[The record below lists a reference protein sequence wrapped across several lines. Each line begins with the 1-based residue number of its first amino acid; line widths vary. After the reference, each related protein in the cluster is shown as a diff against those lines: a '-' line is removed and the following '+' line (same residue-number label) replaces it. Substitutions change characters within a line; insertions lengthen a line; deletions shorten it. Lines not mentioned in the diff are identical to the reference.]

1 MHPKEFKWHGKKP
14 MMIDSIL
21 KSVDMIPAFPAT
33 ILKVAELLRDDDYAV
48 ADVVN
53 VIKYDQ
59 AIAANILKISNSAYF
74 NARQKIKTI
83 HDAVV
88 YLGQQQLIRA
98 VQTAGISKIYKKGGK
113 GYASRSKDFWEH
125 AVTVA
130 LMSQILSRKI
140 QGKEDQVLYTAAL
153 LHDVGK
159 IIMGE
164 YVHVLFE
171 KIMDKV
177 KSNKCSFLVA
187 EEEVIGINHADL
199 GGRIAAHWNFPHE
212 IRDAIAYH
220 HRPDLFEEKDKTNAW
235 MVYLSDQASL
245 MMGIDG
251 GVDAL
256 AYTGLEDVMRY
267 FNLRMIDLEKS
278 FIVLLDDLEKAKDL
292 LYI

>member
-1 MHPKEFKWHGKKP
+1 MIVKVAGGASILDDTNYFRIGQKNITAMRKIFWRNNVLIDGEDTGENFNRTVKTRTLEWKMHLKEFEWHGKRP

-33 ILKVAELLRDDDYAV
+33 IQKVAELLRDDDYAV

-74 NARQKIKTI
+74 SARQKIKTI

-113 GYASRSKDFWEH
+113 GYVSQSKDLWEH
-125 AVTVA
+125 AVAVA

-164 YVHVLFE
+164 YVHESFE
-171 KIMDKV
+171 KIMSRV
-177 KSNKCSFLVA
+177 KSEQMFL
-187 EEEVIGINHADL
+187 
-199 GGRIAAHWNFPHE
+199 
-212 IRDAIAYH
+212 
-220 HRPDLFEEKDKTNAW
+220 
-235 MVYLSDQASL
+235 S
-245 MMGIDG
+245 
-251 GVDAL
+251 
-256 AYTGLEDVMRY
+256 
-267 FNLRMIDLEKS
+267 
-278 FIVLLDDLEKAKDL
+278 
-292 LYI
+292 